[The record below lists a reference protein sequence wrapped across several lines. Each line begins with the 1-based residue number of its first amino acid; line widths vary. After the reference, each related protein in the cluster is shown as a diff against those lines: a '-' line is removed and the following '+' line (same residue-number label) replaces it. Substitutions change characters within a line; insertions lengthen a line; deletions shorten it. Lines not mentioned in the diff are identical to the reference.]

1 MELKKDITN
10 LIKSLYKCHSNL
22 IKEQK
27 ALVLFNIGVCCVA
40 INNEADML
48 YIKMG
53 WELIDFE
60 DDNTIYSFMIIN
72 QYGIKVLESMK
83 YNIVKYDSIIYH
95 NDILSTVAELQ
106 QSLDYL
112 RINSTE
118 KSIDYPIVAKN
129 ISVEGMSFIRTL
141 RLSSLHIDRNNISV
155 LIDNCETVTL
165 ANEYEWNFSK
175 TGKTILESLK
185 VLFQEQYTYILYM
198 VQHYNIAVK
207 TQQSKNSILHNLFLK
222 KKSENHNGNIVC
234 VKCTDYYLT
243 FDDDAIAVH
252 NLLNNAYLYDIKT
265 LGVRGN
271 ICVIINPTQIIELCK
286 QQNNISIISYSE
298 GVPLYSLGLKE
309 SFLNIRYKKEIS
321 YINTIIR
328 KHMNGIFTISAIF
341 NGYSL
346 PEQQISSILG
356 GYYFRLPSCEE
367 KEAVLS
373 AIVHQ
378 TYDDIIYQLT

>member
-1 MELKKDITN
+1 MEFKKDFTN
-10 LIKSLYKCHSNL
+10 LIKCLYKCHSNL
-22 IKEQK
+22 IIEQK
-27 ALVLFNIGVCCVA
+27 ALVLFNIGACCVA
-40 INNEADML
+40 ISNEADKL
-48 YIKMG
+48 YIKIG

-60 DDNTIYSFMIIN
+60 EDNTIYSFMIIN
-72 QYGIKVLESMK
+72 QYGVKVLESMN
-83 YNIVKYDSIIYH
+83 YDIVKYDSIIYH

-112 RINSTE
+112 RISTNE
-118 KSIDYPIVAKN
+118 NTVDYPIVAKEL
-129 ISVEGMSFIRTL
+129 SVEGLSFIRTL
-141 RLSSLHIDRNNISV
+141 RLSSLRIDKNNISV

-165 ANEYEWNFSK
+165 VSGYEWNFSK
-175 TGKTILESLK
+175 IERTILKSLK
-185 VLFQEQYTYILYM
+185 DLFQEQYTYILYM
-198 VQHYNIAVK
+198 VQHYKIVTK
-207 TQQSKNSILHNLFLK
+207 TQQSKNSILHDLYLK
-222 KKSENHNGNIVC
+222 KKAENHNENIVC

-243 FDDDAIAVH
+243 FDDDAIVVH
-252 NLLNNAYLYDIKT
+252 NLLSDIYLYNIKT

-271 ICVIINPTQIIELCK
+271 ICAVINPTQIIDLFK
-286 QQNNISIISYSE
+286 QQHNISIISYSE
-298 GVPLYSLGLKE
+298 DEPLYCLGLKE

-328 KHMNGIFTISAIF
+328 KHMNGIYTISAVF

-378 TYDDIIYQLT
+378 TYDDMIYQLT

>member
-112 RINSTE
+112 RINSKE
-118 KSIDYPIVAKN
+118 MSIDYPIVAKKL
-129 ISVEGMSFIRTL
+129 SVEGMSFIRTL

-155 LIDNCETVTL
+155 LIDNYETVTL

-175 TGKTILESLK
+175 TEKTILESLK

-207 TQQSKNSILHNLFLK
+207 TQQSKNSILHNFFLK
-222 KKSENHNGNIVC
+222 KKAENHNENIVC
-234 VKCTDYYLT
+234 VKCKDYYLT
-243 FDDDAIAVH
+243 FDDDAIVVH
-252 NLLNNAYLYDIKT
+252 NLLSDIFLYDIRT
-265 LGVRGN
+265 FGVRGN
-271 ICVIINPTQIIELCK
+271 ICAVIRPTQIINLFK
-286 QQNNISIISYSE
+286 RQSNISIISYSE
-298 GVPLYSLGLKE
+298 VEPLYCLGLKE

-328 KHMNGIFTISAIF
+328 KHMNGFFTISAIF

>member
-155 LIDNCETVTL
+155 LIDNYETVTL

-175 TGKTILESLK
+175 TEKTILESLK

-207 TQQSKNSILHNLFLK
+207 TQQSKNSILHNFFLK
-222 KKSENHNGNIVC
+222 KNRVI
-234 VKCTDYYLT
+234 TD
-243 FDDDAIAVH
+243 
-252 NLLNNAYLYDIKT
+252 
-265 LGVRGN
+265 
-271 ICVIINPTQIIELCK
+271 VI
-286 QQNNISIISYSE
+286 S
-298 GVPLYSLGLKE
+298 
-309 SFLNIRYKKEIS
+309 
-321 YINTIIR
+321 
-328 KHMNGIFTISAIF
+328 
-341 NGYSL
+341 
-346 PEQQISSILG
+346 
-356 GYYFRLPSCEE
+356 
-367 KEAVLS
+367 
-373 AIVHQ
+373 
-378 TYDDIIYQLT
+378 

>member
-1 MELKKDITN
+1 MDLKKDFTN

-22 IKEQK
+22 IIEQK
-27 ALVLFNIGVCCVA
+27 ALVLFNIGACCVA
-40 INNEADML
+40 INNEADKL
-48 YIKMG
+48 YLKMG

-60 DDNTIYSFMIIN
+60 EDNTIYSFIIIN
-72 QYGIKVLESMK
+72 QYGIKVLESMN
-83 YNIVKYDSIIYH
+83 YDIVKHDSIIYH
-95 NDILSTVAELQ
+95 NDILSTIAELQ

-112 RINSTE
+112 RISSNEGT
-118 KSIDYPIVAKN
+118 IDYPIVDKEL
-129 ISVEGMSFIRTL
+129 SVEGLSFIRTL
-141 RLSSLHIDRNNISV
+141 RLSSLHIDRNKISV
-155 LIDNCETVTL
+155 LIDNSEVVTL

-222 KKSENHNGNIVC
+222 RKAENHNENIVC
-234 VKCTDYYLT
+234 VKCKDYYLT
-243 FDDDAIAVH
+243 FDDDAIVVH
-252 NLLNNAYLYDIKT
+252 NLLSDIFLYDIRT
-265 LGVRGN
+265 FGVRGN
-271 ICVIINPTQIIELCK
+271 ICAVIRPTQIINLFK
-286 QQNNISIISYSE
+286 RQSNISIIFYSE
-298 GVPLYSLGLKE
+298 VEPLYCLGLKE
-309 SFLNIRYKKEIS
+309 SFLNIRYKTEIS

-328 KHMNGIFTISAIF
+328 KHMNVFFTISAIF

>member
-1 MELKKDITN
+1 
-10 LIKSLYKCHSNL
+10 
-22 IKEQK
+22 
-27 ALVLFNIGVCCVA
+27 
-40 INNEADML
+40 
-48 YIKMG
+48 MG

-60 DDNTIYSFMIIN
+60 EDNTIYSFMFIN
-72 QYGIKVLESMK
+72 QYGIKVLESMN
-83 YNIVKYDSIIYH
+83 YDIVKHDSIVYH
-95 NDILSTVAELQ
+95 NDILSTIAELQ

-112 RINSTE
+112 RISSNEGT
-118 KSIDYPIVAKN
+118 IDYSIVDKEL
-129 ISVEGMSFIRTL
+129 SVEGLSFIRTL
-141 RLSSLHIDRNNISV
+141 RLSSLHIDRNKISV
-155 LIDNCETVTL
+155 LIDNSEVVTL
-165 ANEYEWNFSK
+165 VNEYEWSFSK
-175 TGKTILESLK
+175 VERAILDSLK
-185 VLFQEQYTYILYM
+185 
-198 VQHYNIAVK
+198 
-207 TQQSKNSILHNLFLK
+207 
-222 KKSENHNGNIVC
+222 
-234 VKCTDYYLT
+234 YYLT

-321 YINTIIR
+321 YIDTIIR
-328 KHMNGIFTISAIF
+328 KHMNGDFTISAVF

-346 PEQQISSILG
+346 PEQQISSVVG

>member
-129 ISVEGMSFIRTL
+129 LSVEGMSFIRTL

-155 LIDNCETVTL
+155 LIDNYETVTL

-175 TGKTILESLK
+175 TEKTILESLK

-207 TQQSKNSILHNLFLK
+207 TQQSKNSILHNFFLK
-222 KKSENHNGNIVC
+222 KKAENHNENIFC
-234 VKCTDYYLT
+234 VRWNDYYLT
-243 FDDDAIAVH
+243 FDDDAIVVH
-252 NLLNNAYLYDIKT
+252 SLLSDIFLYDIRT
-265 LGVRGN
+265 FGVRGN
-271 ICVIINPTQIIELCK
+271 ICAVIRPTQIINLFK
-286 QQNNISIISYSE
+286 RQSNISIISYSE
-298 GVPLYSLGLKE
+298 AEPLYCLGLKE

>member
-95 NDILSTVAELQ
+95 NDILSTIAELQ

-112 RINSTE
+112 RINSKE
-118 KSIDYPIVAKN
+118 MSIDYPIVAKKL
-129 ISVEGMSFIRTL
+129 SVEGMSFIRTL

-155 LIDNCETVTL
+155 LIDNYETVTL

-207 TQQSKNSILHNLFLK
+207 TQQSKNSILHNFFLK
-222 KKSENHNGNIVC
+222 KKAENHNENIVC
-234 VKCTDYYLT
+234 VKCKDYYLT
-243 FDDDAIAVH
+243 FDDDAIVVH
-252 NLLNNAYLYDIKT
+252 NLLSDIFLYDIRT
-265 LGVRGN
+265 FGVRGN
-271 ICVIINPTQIIELCK
+271 ICAVIRPTQIINLFK
-286 QQNNISIISYSE
+286 RQSNISIISYSE
-298 GVPLYSLGLKE
+298 VEPLYCLGLKE

-328 KHMNGIFTISAIF
+328 KHMNGFFTISAIF

>member
-112 RINSTE
+112 RINS
-118 KSIDYPIVAKN
+118 
-129 ISVEGMSFIRTL
+129 
-141 RLSSLHIDRNNISV
+141 
-155 LIDNCETVTL
+155 C
-165 ANEYEWNFSK
+165 
-175 TGKTILESLK
+175 
-185 VLFQEQYTYILYM
+185 
-198 VQHYNIAVK
+198 
-207 TQQSKNSILHNLFLK
+207 
-222 KKSENHNGNIVC
+222 
-234 VKCTDYYLT
+234 
-243 FDDDAIAVH
+243 
-252 NLLNNAYLYDIKT
+252 
-265 LGVRGN
+265 
-271 ICVIINPTQIIELCK
+271 
-286 QQNNISIISYSE
+286 
-298 GVPLYSLGLKE
+298 
-309 SFLNIRYKKEIS
+309 
-321 YINTIIR
+321 
-328 KHMNGIFTISAIF
+328 
-341 NGYSL
+341 
-346 PEQQISSILG
+346 
-356 GYYFRLPSCEE
+356 
-367 KEAVLS
+367 
-373 AIVHQ
+373 
-378 TYDDIIYQLT
+378 

>member
-129 ISVEGMSFIRTL
+129 ISV
-141 RLSSLHIDRNNISV
+141 
-155 LIDNCETVTL
+155 LIDNYETVTL

-175 TGKTILESLK
+175 TEKTILESLK

-207 TQQSKNSILHNLFLK
+207 TQQSKNSILHNFFLK
-222 KKSENHNGNIVC
+222 KKAEHHNENIVC
-234 VKCTDYYLT
+234 VRCKDYYLT
-243 FDDDAIAVH
+243 FDDDAIVVH
-252 NLLNNAYLYDIKT
+252 SLLSDIFLYDIRT
-265 LGVRGN
+265 FGVRGN
-271 ICVIINPTQIIELCK
+271 ICAVIRPTQIINLFK
-286 QQNNISIISYSE
+286 RRSNISIISYSE
-298 GVPLYSLGLKE
+298 AEPLYCLGLKE

>member
-60 DDNTIYSFMIIN
+60 DDNTIYSFMISN

-129 ISVEGMSFIRTL
+129 LSVEGMSFIRTL

-155 LIDNCETVTL
+155 LIDNYETVTL

-175 TGKTILESLK
+175 TEKTILESLK

-207 TQQSKNSILHNLFLK
+207 TQQSKNSILHNFFLK
-222 KKSENHNGNIVC
+222 KKAEHHNENIVC
-234 VKCTDYYLT
+234 VRCKDYYLT
-243 FDDDAIAVH
+243 FDDDAIVVH
-252 NLLNNAYLYDIKT
+252 SLLSDIFLYDIRT
-265 LGVRGN
+265 FGVRGN
-271 ICVIINPTQIIELCK
+271 ICAVIRPTQIINLFK
-286 QQNNISIISYSE
+286 RQSNISIISYSE
-298 GVPLYSLGLKE
+298 AEPLYCLGLKE

>member
-95 NDILSTVAELQ
+95 NDILSTIAELQ

-118 KSIDYPIVAKN
+118 KSIDYPIVAKKL
-129 ISVEGMSFIRTL
+129 SVEGMSFIRTL

-155 LIDNCETVTL
+155 LIDNYETVTL

-175 TGKTILESLK
+175 TEKTILESLK

-207 TQQSKNSILHNLFLK
+207 TQQSKNSILHNF
-222 KKSENHNGNIVC
+222 
-234 VKCTDYYLT
+234 
-243 FDDDAIAVH
+243 F
-252 NLLNNAYLYDIKT
+252 
-265 LGVRGN
+265 
-271 ICVIINPTQIIELCK
+271 
-286 QQNNISIISYSE
+286 
-298 GVPLYSLGLKE
+298 
-309 SFLNIRYKKEIS
+309 
-321 YINTIIR
+321 
-328 KHMNGIFTISAIF
+328 
-341 NGYSL
+341 
-346 PEQQISSILG
+346 
-356 GYYFRLPSCEE
+356 
-367 KEAVLS
+367 
-373 AIVHQ
+373 
-378 TYDDIIYQLT
+378 

>member
-95 NDILSTVAELQ
+95 NDILSTIAELQ

-112 RINSTE
+112 RINSKE
-118 KSIDYPIVAKN
+118 MSIDYPIVAKKL
-129 ISVEGMSFIRTL
+129 SVEGMSFIRTL

-155 LIDNCETVTL
+155 LIDNYETVTL

-175 TGKTILESLK
+175 TEKTILESLK

-222 KKSENHNGNIVC
+222 RKAENHNENIVC
-234 VKCTDYYLT
+234 VKCKDYYLT
-243 FDDDAIAVH
+243 FDDDAIVVH
-252 NLLNNAYLYDIKT
+252 NLLSDIFLYDIRT
-265 LGVRGN
+265 FGVRGN
-271 ICVIINPTQIIELCK
+271 ICAVIRPTQIINLFK
-286 QQNNISIISYSE
+286 RQSNISIISYSE
-298 GVPLYSLGLKE
+298 VEPLYCLGLKE

-328 KHMNGIFTISAIF
+328 KHMNGFFTISAIF

>member
-1 MELKKDITN
+1 MDLKKDFTN

-22 IKEQK
+22 IIEQK

-129 ISVEGMSFIRTL
+129 LSVEGMSFIRTL

-155 LIDNCETVTL
+155 LIDNYETVTL

-175 TGKTILESLK
+175 TEKTILESLK

-222 KKSENHNGNIVC
+222 KKSEIHNGNIVC

-271 ICVIINPTQIIELCK
+271 ICVIINPTQIIKLCK

-321 YINTIIR
+321 YIDTIIR
-328 KHMNGIFTISAIF
+328 KHMNGDFTISAVF

-346 PEQQISSILG
+346 PEQQISSVVG

>member
-129 ISVEGMSFIRTL
+129 LSVEGMSFIRTL

-155 LIDNCETVTL
+155 LIDNYETVTL

-175 TGKTILESLK
+175 TEKTILESLK

-222 KKSENHNGNIVC
+222 RKAENHNENIVC
-234 VKCTDYYLT
+234 VKCKDYYLT
-243 FDDDAIAVH
+243 FDDDAIVVH
-252 NLLNNAYLYDIKT
+252 NLLSDIFLYDIRT
-265 LGVRGN
+265 FGVRGN
-271 ICVIINPTQIIELCK
+271 ICAVIRPTQIINLFK
-286 QQNNISIISYSE
+286 RQSNISIISYSE
-298 GVPLYSLGLKE
+298 VEPLYCLGLKE

-328 KHMNGIFTISAIF
+328 KHMNGFFTISAIF

>member
-129 ISVEGMSFIRTL
+129 LSVEGMSFIRTL

-155 LIDNCETVTL
+155 LIDNYETVTL

-175 TGKTILESLK
+175 TEKTILESLK

-207 TQQSKNSILHNLFLK
+207 TQQSKNSILHNFFLK
-222 KKSENHNGNIVC
+222 KKAENHNENIVC
-234 VKCTDYYLT
+234 VRCKDYYLT
-243 FDDDAIAVH
+243 FDDDAIVVH
-252 NLLNNAYLYDIKT
+252 RLLSDIFLYDIRT
-265 LGVRGN
+265 FGVRGN
-271 ICVIINPTQIIELCK
+271 ICAVIRPTQIINLFK
-286 QQNNISIISYSE
+286 RQSNISIISYSE
-298 GVPLYSLGLKE
+298 AEPLYCLGLKE

-321 YINTIIR
+321 YIDTIIR
-328 KHMNGIFTISAIF
+328 KHMNGDFTISAVF

-346 PEQQISSILG
+346 PEQQISSVVG

>member
-95 NDILSTVAELQ
+95 NDILSTIAELQ

-112 RINSTE
+112 RINSKE
-118 KSIDYPIVAKN
+118 MSIDYPIVAKKL
-129 ISVEGMSFIRTL
+129 SVEGMSFIRTL

-222 KKSENHNGNIVC
+222 RKAENHNENIVC
-234 VKCTDYYLT
+234 VKCKDYYLT
-243 FDDDAIAVH
+243 FDDDAIVVH
-252 NLLNNAYLYDIKT
+252 NLLSDIFLYDIRT
-265 LGVRGN
+265 FGVRGN
-271 ICVIINPTQIIELCK
+271 ICAVIHPTQIINLFK
-286 QQNNISIISYSE
+286 RQSNISIISYSE
-298 GVPLYSLGLKE
+298 VEPLYCLGLKE

-328 KHMNGIFTISAIF
+328 KHMNGFFTISAIF

>member
-95 NDILSTVAELQ
+95 NDILSTIAELQ

-112 RINSTE
+112 RINSKE
-118 KSIDYPIVAKN
+118 MSIDYPIVAKKL
-129 ISVEGMSFIRTL
+129 SVEGMSFIRTL

-155 LIDNCETVTL
+155 LIDNYETVTL

-321 YINTIIR
+321 YIDTIIR
-328 KHMNGIFTISAIF
+328 KHMNGDFTISAVF

-346 PEQQISSILG
+346 PEQQISSVVG

>member
-1 MELKKDITN
+1 MDLKKDFTN

-112 RINSTE
+112 RINSKE
-118 KSIDYPIVAKN
+118 MSIDYPIVAKKL
-129 ISVEGMSFIRTL
+129 SVEGMSFIRTL

-321 YINTIIR
+321 YIDTIIR
-328 KHMNGIFTISAIF
+328 KHMNGDFTISAVF

-346 PEQQISSILG
+346 PEQQISSVVG

>member
-1 MELKKDITN
+1 MNYD
-10 LIKSLYKCHSNL
+10 
-22 IKEQK
+22 
-27 ALVLFNIGVCCVA
+27 
-40 INNEADML
+40 
-48 YIKMG
+48 
-53 WELIDFE
+53 
-60 DDNTIYSFMIIN
+60 
-72 QYGIKVLESMK
+72 
-83 YNIVKYDSIIYH
+83 IVKHDSIIYH
-95 NDILSTVAELQ
+95 NDILSTIAELQ

-112 RINSTE
+112 RISSNEGT
-118 KSIDYPIVAKN
+118 IDYPIVDKEL
-129 ISVEGMSFIRTL
+129 SVEGLSFIRTL
-141 RLSSLHIDRNNISV
+141 RLSSLHIDRNKISV
-155 LIDNCETVTL
+155 LIDNSEVVTL

-222 KKSENHNGNIVC
+222 RKAENHNENIVC
-234 VKCTDYYLT
+234 VKCKDYYLT
-243 FDDDAIAVH
+243 FDDDAIVVH
-252 NLLNNAYLYDIKT
+252 NLLSDIFLYDIRT
-265 LGVRGN
+265 FGVRGN
-271 ICVIINPTQIIELCK
+271 ICAVIRPTQIINLFK
-286 QQNNISIISYSE
+286 RQSNISIISYSE
-298 GVPLYSLGLKE
+298 VEPLYCLGLKE

-328 KHMNGIFTISAIF
+328 KHMNGFFTISAIF

>member
-95 NDILSTVAELQ
+95 NDILSTIAELQ

-112 RINSTE
+112 RINSKE
-118 KSIDYPIVAKN
+118 MSIDYPIVAKKL
-129 ISVEGMSFIRTL
+129 SVEGMSFIRTL

-252 NLLNNAYLYDIKT
+252 NLLDNAYLYDIKT

-321 YINTIIR
+321 YIDTIIR
-328 KHMNGIFTISAIF
+328 KHMNGDFTISAVF

-346 PEQQISSILG
+346 PEQQISSVVG

>member
-1 MELKKDITN
+1 MDLKKDFTN
-10 LIKSLYKCHSNL
+10 LVKSLYKCHSNL

-112 RINSTE
+112 RINSKE
-118 KSIDYPIVAKN
+118 MSIDYPIVAKKL
-129 ISVEGMSFIRTL
+129 SVEGMSFIRTL

-321 YINTIIR
+321 YIDTIIR
-328 KHMNGIFTISAIF
+328 KHMNGDFTISAVF

-346 PEQQISSILG
+346 PEQQISSVVG

>member
-129 ISVEGMSFIRTL
+129 LSVEGMSFIRTL

-155 LIDNCETVTL
+155 LIDNYETVTL

-175 TGKTILESLK
+175 TEKTILESLK

-222 KKSENHNGNIVC
+222 KKSENRNGNIVC

-243 FDDDAIAVH
+243 FDDDAIVVH
-252 NLLNNAYLYDIKT
+252 SLLSDIFLYDIRT
-265 LGVRGN
+265 FGVRGN
-271 ICVIINPTQIIELCK
+271 ICAVIRPTQIINLFK
-286 QQNNISIISYSE
+286 RQSNISIISYSE
-298 GVPLYSLGLKE
+298 AEPLYCLGLKE

>member
-1 MELKKDITN
+1 MDLKKDFTN

-22 IKEQK
+22 IIEQK
-27 ALVLFNIGVCCVA
+27 ALVLFNIGACCVA
-40 INNEADML
+40 INNEADKL
-48 YIKMG
+48 YLKMG

-60 DDNTIYSFMIIN
+60 EDNTIYSFIIIN
-72 QYGIKVLESMK
+72 QYGIKVLESMN
-83 YNIVKYDSIIYH
+83 YDIVKHDSIIYH
-95 NDILSTVAELQ
+95 NDILSTIAELQ

-112 RINSTE
+112 RISSNEGT
-118 KSIDYPIVAKN
+118 IDYSIVDKEL
-129 ISVEGMSFIRTL
+129 SVEGLSFIRTL
-141 RLSSLHIDRNNISV
+141 RLSSLHIDRNKISV
-155 LIDNCETVTL
+155 LIDNSEVVTL

-222 KKSENHNGNIVC
+222 RKAENHNENIVC
-234 VKCTDYYLT
+234 VKCKDYYLT
-243 FDDDAIAVH
+243 FDDDAIVVH
-252 NLLNNAYLYDIKT
+252 NLLSDIFLYDIRT
-265 LGVRGN
+265 FGVRGN
-271 ICVIINPTQIIELCK
+271 ICAVIRPTQIINLFK
-286 QQNNISIISYSE
+286 RQSNISIISYSE
-298 GVPLYSLGLKE
+298 VEPLYCLGLKE

-328 KHMNGIFTISAIF
+328 KHMNGFFTISAIF

>member
-95 NDILSTVAELQ
+95 NDILSTIAELQ

-112 RINSTE
+112 RINSKE
-118 KSIDYPIVAKN
+118 MSIDYPIVAKKL
-129 ISVEGMSFIRTL
+129 SVEGMSFIRTL

-222 KKSENHNGNIVC
+222 RKAENHNENIVC
-234 VKCTDYYLT
+234 VKCKDYYLT
-243 FDDDAIAVH
+243 FDDDAIVVH
-252 NLLNNAYLYDIKT
+252 NLLSDIFLYDIRT
-265 LGVRGN
+265 FGVRGN
-271 ICVIINPTQIIELCK
+271 ICAVIRPTQIINLFK
-286 QQNNISIISYSE
+286 RQSNISIISYSE
-298 GVPLYSLGLKE
+298 VEPLYCLGLKE

-328 KHMNGIFTISAIF
+328 KHMNGFFTISAIF

-346 PEQQISSILG
+346 PKQQISSILG

-373 AIVHQ
+373 AIVYQ

>member
-112 RINSTE
+112 RINSKE
-118 KSIDYPIVAKN
+118 MSIDYPIVAKKL
-129 ISVEGMSFIRTL
+129 SVEGMSFIRTL

-321 YINTIIR
+321 YIDTIIR
-328 KHMNGIFTISAIF
+328 KHMNGDFTISAVF

-346 PEQQISSILG
+346 PEQQISSVVG